1 MQILQNTKLDLPAAA
16 AAAVHV
22 RSAHG
27 SDDDGASVDAD
38 DGDVNSVRPADEDD

>member
-16 AAAVHV
+16 AAAHV